1 MKANYFSAKNDT
13 IAVTSFISGAASLL
27 LLLLLKMMIMIMTS
41 SCALRDTLRA
51 YEAEAARPIF
61 TI

>member
-13 IAVTSFISGAASLL
+13 IAVTSFISGAASL

-51 YEAEAARPIF
+51 YEAEAARPIV